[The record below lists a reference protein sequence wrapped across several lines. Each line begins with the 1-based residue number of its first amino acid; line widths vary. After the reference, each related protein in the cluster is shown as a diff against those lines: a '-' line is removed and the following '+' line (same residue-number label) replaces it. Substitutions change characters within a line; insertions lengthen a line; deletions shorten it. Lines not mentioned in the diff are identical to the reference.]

1 MIDISVNVAYMEHIQ
16 NRLGHLQSEA
26 AKVLA
31 KAVNATAKQ
40 ARKELSKEAKQTY
53 TVKVGNFNKNMKIK
67 NATKSK
73 PVAIITSKGK
83 SMALSNFKINP
94 TGPMKNGVGAAKA
107 KVIKA
112 NGLKQLVLSGAE
124 RSGKDLKAFVTKF
137 ASGHVAIVQRI
148 PGSRMRSS
156 PHKEALKEF
165 YSTSIP
171 KMIGDE
177 KRVYGKVKP
186 IIKDNLKQRVD
197 VQISRVL
204 RSV

>member
-1 MIDISVNVAYMEHIQ
+1 MMDISVNVAYIEHIQ

-26 AKVLA
+26 PKVLS
-31 KAVNATAKQ
+31 KAVNTTAKQ
-40 ARKELSKEAKQTY
+40 ARKGLSSEAKQTY
-53 TVKVGNFNKNMKIK
+53 TIKVGKFNKNMKTK

-73 PVAIITSKGK
+73 PTAIITSKGK
-83 SMALSNFKINP
+83 PMALSNFKITP
-94 TGPMKNGVGAAKA
+94 TGPVQNSIEAAKA
-107 KVIKA
+107 KVVKA
-112 NGLKQLVLSGAE
+112 NGLKHLVLGGAE
-124 RSGKDLKAFVTKF
+124 KSGKDLKAFVTKF

-148 PGSRMRSS
+148 PGSRMRSN

-171 KMIGDE
+171 KIIGNE

-186 IIKDNLKQRVD
+186 MIKDNLKQNVD
-197 VQISRVL
+197 NQINRLL